1 MKRILK
7 IFGGE
12 CFAGV
17 LKLII
22 ILILSGALQACRD
35 GGKGEALRLSQK
47 GNLHYIVIP
56 DQSDQIVQFAAS
68 ELKTYLQK
76 ITGVEMKILEQSN
89 ARGKKGIIQLIF
101 EKKESLKWDGFRMEI
116 NREQIRL
123 SARESRGLLYAVYNL
138 LEGSGC
144 LFFYP
149 GEKEEIV
156 PRKNEIA
163 FAMDTII
170 CNPILEHRG
179 LAPYGLNGGSVDMGR
194 KFIDWMAKNRLN
206 YILVSENRP
215 SDSDGP
221 AHGSIWKEVHRDLL
235 PELQKRGFVI
245 EMSEHCAP
253 VFFPRALFK
262 EHPDWFAMSN
272 GQRKLGP
279 PPYSGQMCY
288 SNKEAVDYYANAIAN
303 YAAKHPEFHIIGTWP
318 LDGGEYCECEN
329 CKDPETVFKA
339 VMHVAEKVKKVRP
352 DMIVEHLAYKVQT
365 WRPPG
370 MEIPKNMS
378 VLWCPDAGDR
388 DSLVREWIEK
398 TRGAGGVYQFEYYMG
413 DNYRT
418 RANVWLRPEYAA
430 GVARNAS
437 EMGYRGVI
445 SLFLPIQNW
454 WRASF
459 NNWFFARACWDEDLN
474 IKSSIRNYCMTY
486 YGAKGPE
493 IETVFNL
500 ILDDLQR
507 EPYRDQRASA
517 VERLS
522 RVKNA
527 SQAILVR
534 LDRIL
539 KSTTDQNIIIRIQ
552 RLKTYVEYSGL
563 HCEAMASGKPA
574 DLKHLSDYSKDHP
587 DQQMVLMYP
596 EYILWR
602 NSD

>member
-7 IFGGE
+7 VSGSPYYKGG
-12 CFAGV
+12 

-22 ILILSGALQACRD
+22 ALIISVSLQACHGD
-35 GGKGEALRLSQK
+35 KKDEGLKLSEKGD
-47 GNLHYIVIP
+47 LHFIVIP
-56 DQSDQIVQFAAS
+56 DHSDQVVQFAAS
-68 ELKTYLQK
+68 ELKIYLQK
-76 ITGVEMKILEQSN
+76 ITGVDLKILEQSD
-89 ARGKKGIIQLIF
+89 AGGKKGIIQLIV
-101 EKKESLKWDGFRMEI
+101 ENNETLKWDGFSMEADR
-116 NREQIRL
+116 NQIRL

-138 LEGSGC
+138 LERSGC
-144 LFFYP
+144 SFFYP

-156 PRKNEIA
+156 PRKSEIVFRGDA
-163 FAMDTII
+163 VT

-179 LAPYGLNGGSVDMGR
+179 LAPYGLYGGSVDMGR

-206 YILVSENRP
+206 YILVSEDRP

-221 AHGSIWKEVHRDLL
+221 AHGSIWKEVHQDLL

-253 VFFPRALFK
+253 VFFPRSLFK
-262 EHPDWFAMSN
+262 DHPDWFAMSH

-288 SNKEAVDYYANAIAN
+288 SNKEAVEYYANAIAD
-303 YAAKHPEFHIIGTWP
+303 YAEKHPEFHIIGTWP

-339 VMHVAEKVKKVRP
+339 AMHVAEKVRKVRP

-370 MEIPKNMS
+370 MEIPSNMS

-398 TRGAGGVYQFEYYMG
+398 TRNAGGVYQFEYYMG

-418 RANVWLRPEYAA
+418 RANVWLRPEYSA
-430 GVARNAS
+430 GVARHAS
-437 EMGYRGVI
+437 EMGFRGVI

-454 WRASF
+454 WRSSF
-459 NNWFFARACWDEDLN
+459 NNWFFARACWDKDLN
-474 IKSSIRNYCMTY
+474 IKASVRNYCMNY
-486 YGAKGPE
+486 YNSQGPE
-493 IETVFNL
+493 IDTIFNL
-500 ILDDLQR
+500 ILEDVQR
-507 EPYRDQRASA
+507 EPYREQRTSA

-522 RVKNA
+522 RVKDS
-527 SQAILVR
+527 SQAILAR

-539 KSTTDQNIIIRIQ
+539 KNTKDPDAAIRIQ
-552 RLKTYVEYSGL
+552 RLRTYVEYSLL

-574 DLKHLSDYSKDHP
+574 DLKRLSDYSKEHP

-596 EYILWR
+596 EYVMWR